1 MTPQITRQILN
12 RDFILAFFAQFAS
25 SFIFFIL
32 IPTLP
37 IYLAGLGS
45 TEIETGVLLGVFFF
59 CSLIC
64 RPFVGRALLRTPER
78 KFMIIGSSL
87 YALASI
93 AYLFSPP
100 FWPFFI
106 VRVFHGI
113 GFGFFHTASFTFIA
127 NAASKAHRGQSLGY
141 FSLSMTFASA
151 LAPAIGMLL
160 INHFSFNI
168 LFLVCLGLSFCSLL
182 VTNQL
187 AGKQTAPLQAAS
199 TEDGFFLSRI
209 AIPASV
215 TNSISLF
222 MWGAV
227 AAFFPLYA
235 VDHGVANP
243 GLFFTTIA
251 IMLFLGR
258 SVGGRILDLVKRESV
273 ILPCLIA
280 YILSMAILAFSET
293 LPMFILVGV
302 IWGIGNAFSMPSLV
316 AYVLDREGSHPG
328 PAMGTFTAISDLG
341 ISLGPVIM
349 GIVIHVTGYQVMF
362 LCLALTGIINLIYFY
377 FFVRQRG

>member
-1 MTPQITRQILN
+1 MFLPGGNISSLTPCLN
-12 RDFILAFFAQFAS
+12 SSFQSPFLAFFH
-25 SFIFFIL
+25 
-32 IPTLP
+32 
-37 IYLAGLGS
+37 
-45 TEIETGVLLGVFFF
+45 
-59 CSLIC
+59 
-64 RPFVGRALLRTPER
+64 R
-78 KFMIIGSSL
+78 
-87 YALASI
+87 
-93 AYLFSPP
+93 
-100 FWPFFI
+100 
-106 VRVFHGI
+106 RVFHGI
-113 GFGFFHTASFTFIA
+113 GFGFFHTSSFTFIA
-127 NAASKAHRGQSLGY
+127 NTASKAHRGQNLGY

-160 INHFSFNI
+160 INHFSFTI

-187 AGKQTAPLQAAS
+187 AEKQSAPLQASS
-199 TEDGFFLSRI
+199 TEDGFFLNPI

-222 MWGAV
+222 MWGAL

-235 VDHGVANP
+235 VDHGVTNP
-243 GLFFTTIA
+243 GLFFTTVA

-258 SVGGRILDLVKRESV
+258 FIGGRILDLYKRESV

-316 AYVLDREGSHPG
+316 AYVLDRVSSSPG

-341 ISLGPVIM
+341 LSLGPVIM
-349 GIVIHVTGYQVMF
+349 GIIIHVTGYQVMF
-362 LCLALTGIINLIYFY
+362 LCLAFTGIINLIYFY
-377 FFVRQRG
+377 FFVREKS

>member
-1 MTPQITRQILN
+1 MTPQTTRQTLT

-59 CSLIC
+59 SSLIC
-64 RPFVGRALLRTPER
+64 RPFVGRALLRTSEK

-87 YALASI
+87 YVLASI

-113 GFGFFHTASFTFIA
+113 GFGFFHTSSFTFIA
-127 NAASKAHRGQSLGY
+127 NTASKAHRGQSLGY

-160 INHFSFNI
+160 INHFSFTI

-187 AGKQTAPLQAAS
+187 ARKQTAPLQASS
-199 TEDGFFLSRI
+199 TEDGFFLNRI

-222 MWGAV
+222 MWGAL

-235 VDHGVANP
+235 VGHGVTNP
-243 GLFFTTIA
+243 GLFFTTVA

-258 SVGGRILDLVKRESV
+258 SIGGKILDIYKRESV

-316 AYVLDREGSHPG
+316 AYVLDRVSSSPG

-341 ISLGPVIM
+341 LGLGPVIM
-349 GIVIHVTGYQVMF
+349 GIIIHVTGYQVMF
-362 LCLALTGIINLIYFY
+362 LCLAFTGIINLIYFH
-377 FFVRQRG
+377 FFVREKS

>member
-1 MTPQITRQILN
+1 MTTQITRQILTRN
-12 RDFILAFFAQFAS
+12 FILAFLAQFAS

-78 KFMIIGSSL
+78 KFLIIGSSL
-87 YALASI
+87 YVLASI

-113 GFGFFHTASFTFIA
+113 GFGFFHTAAFTFIA
-127 NAASKAHRGQSLGY
+127 NAASKAHRGQSLSY

-160 INHFSFNI
+160 INHFSFTI
-168 LFLVCLGLSFCSLL
+168 LFLVCLGLSFCSVL

-187 AGKQTAPLQAAS
+187 AGEQTAPLQAIS
-199 TEDGFFLSRI
+199 TEDGFFLNRI

-222 MWGAV
+222 TWGAL

-235 VDHGVANP
+235 VDHGVTNP
-243 GLFFTTIA
+243 GLFFTTVA

-258 SVGGRILDLVKRESV
+258 FIGGRILDLYKRERV
-273 ILPCLIA
+273 ILPCLIT
-280 YILSMAILAFSET
+280 YIISMAILAFSET

-316 AYVLDREGSHPG
+316 AYVLDRVSSSPG

-341 ISLGPVIM
+341 LSLGPVIM

-362 LCLALTGIINLIYFY
+362 LCLAFIGIINLIYFY
-377 FFVRQRG
+377 FVVMGKS

>member
-1 MTPQITRQILN
+1 MTPQITRQILT

-78 KFMIIGSSL
+78 TFMIFGSSL
-87 YALASI
+87 YVLASI

-106 VRVFHGI
+106 VRVLHGI

-127 NAASKAHRGQSLGY
+127 NAASKTHRGQSLGY

-160 INHFSFNI
+160 INRFSFTI
-168 LFLVCLGLSFCSLL
+168 LFLVCLGLSFFSLL
-182 VTNQL
+182 VANQL
-187 AGKQTAPLQAAS
+187 TGKQTAPLQAS
-199 TEDGFFLSRI
+199 SIEDGFFLNPR

-222 MWGAV
+222 TWGAL

-235 VDHGVANP
+235 VDHGVSNP
-243 GLFFTTIA
+243 GLFFTTVA

-258 SVGGRILDLVKRESV
+258 FIGGRILDIYKRESV

-280 YILSMAILAFSET
+280 YIISMAILAFSET

-316 AYVLDREGSHPG
+316 AYVLDRVSSSPG

-341 ISLGPVIM
+341 LSLGPVVM
-349 GIVIHVTGYQVMF
+349 GIIIHVTGYQVMF
-362 LCLALTGIINLIYFY
+362 LCLAFTGIINLIYFH
-377 FFVRQRG
+377 FFVREKS

>member
-1 MTPQITRQILN
+1 MIPPIIRQILT
-12 RDFILAFFAQFAS
+12 RDFILAFLAQFAS

-45 TEIETGVLLGVFFF
+45 SEIEIGVLLGVFFF

-64 RPFVGRALLRTPER
+64 RPFVGRALSRTPER
-78 KFMIIGSSL
+78 KFMILGSSL
-87 YALASI
+87 YVLASM

-100 FWPFFI
+100 FWPFLM
-106 VRVFHGI
+106 VRVLHGI
-113 GFGFFHTASFTFIA
+113 GFGFFHTSSFTFIA
-127 NAASKAHRGQSLGY
+127 NTASKAHRGQNLSY
-141 FSLSMTFASA
+141 FSLSMTLSSA
-151 LAPAIGMLL
+151 LAPAIGILL
-160 INHFSFNI
+160 INRFNFTL
-168 LFLVCLGLSFCSLL
+168 LFLLCLGLSFCSLL

-187 AGKQTAPLQAAS
+187 ASKQSLRLQAS
-199 TEDGFFLSRI
+199 SPEDGLFFNPK

-222 MWGAV
+222 MWGAL

-235 VDHGVANP
+235 VDHGITNP
-243 GLFFTTIA
+243 GLFFTTVA

-258 SVGGRILDLVKRESV
+258 SIGGRILDLYKRESV

-280 YILSMAILAFSET
+280 YILSMVILAFSET
-293 LPMFILVGV
+293 LPMFILVAV
-302 IWGIGNAFSMPSLV
+302 IWGIGNAFSMPSLI
-316 AYVLDREGSHPG
+316 AYILDRVSSSTG

-341 ISLGPVIM
+341 FSLGPVIM
-349 GIVIHVTGYQVMF
+349 GIIIHMAGYQVMF
-362 LCLALTGIINLIYFY
+362 SCLALTGIINLTYFH
-377 FFVRQRG
+377 FFVREKA

>member
-160 INHFSFNI
+160 INHFSFTI

-362 LCLALTGIINLIYFY
+362 LCLAFTGIINLIYFY